1 MSATTHTTGDRFDPV
16 FPTPVELLVVNARV
30 LNPAPLVGVS
40 ALAVSGGRIVAM
52 GLTDELLRL
61 VDGRTVVHDVRG
73 STVLPGFVDIHNH
86 HLAAGVTDLFE
97 VTFSP
102 QLGLEEVLELVERRA
117 QTLPAGEWVTG
128 GSWGSTL
135 LPVLADEGSLLRLDR
150 AAGDHPLALSDDS
163 HHNRWVNSRALEL
176 AGIDATTPNP
186 DGGVIVRDAETGRA
200 TGLLL
205 ETAGLPVAA
214 ALARDRVLTAEQY
227 SRASR
232 RAIEM
237 LHSFGVTAFQDA
249 GASIEA
255 LTALRDLDAVGDL
268 PAWVVTSLFVHDPLF
283 GSAVVGE
290 ALFEIA
296 DGYRTLHHRP
306 DFVKIFLDG
315 VPPTRTAA
323 FLEPYLAADGHIH
336 DFRGETALT
345 LEELERWLRVAAA
358 RGLSAKVHCTGDAA
372 VRMFLDA
379 VGRLRRDGDERT
391 RFQIAHGQFIAE
403 DDRRRM
409 AGLGVSADISPY
421 LWFPGIIPDAIAEV
435 LPGQRAELMQPN
447 RHLLDL
453 GVVVAG
459 GSDWPVS
466 ETPDPWVGIQGLVTR
481 ADPSGVHP
489 GTLWAEQAV
498 TVQEA
503 LEIFTINGAIAMG
516 IDDVAGSLEVGKS
529 ADFIVV
535 DQDPYTV
542 EPERLAATRVLE
554 TWFAGTQVYSR

>member
-1 MSATTHTTGDRFDPV
+1 MSAEQNSTGDRLVPV
-16 FPTPVELLVVNARV
+16 TPTSIDLLVVNARV
-30 LNPAPLVGVS
+30 HSPTRLVGVS

-52 GLTDELLRL
+52 GSTDEMLGL
-61 VDGRTVVHDVRG
+61 VDDRTVVHDVRG
-73 STVLPGFVDIHNH
+73 STVLPGFVDVHNH
-86 HLAAGVTDLFE
+86 HLAAGITDLFE
-97 VTFSP
+97 LTFSS
-102 QLGLEEVLELVERRA
+102 QLGLADVLEVVERHA
-117 QTLPAGEWVTG
+117 QTLPAGEWITG

-135 LPVLADEGSLLRLDR
+135 LPFLADEEALLRLDR
-150 AAGDHPLALSDDS
+150 AAGDHPVALSDDS

-176 AGIDATTPNP
+176 AEIDATTPDP
-186 DGGVIVRDAETGRA
+186 DGGVIVRDAQSGRA

-205 ETAGLPVAA
+205 ETAGIPVSA

-227 SRASR
+227 RRASR

-255 LTALRDLDAVGDL
+255 LTALRDLDAMGDL
-268 PAWVVTSLFVHDPLF
+268 PAWVVTSLFAHDPLF
-283 GSAVVGE
+283 GSVVVGE
-290 ALFEIA
+290 ALFEVA
-296 DGYRTLHHRP
+296 DDYRTPHHRP

-323 FLEPYLAADGHIH
+323 FLEPYLAADGHTH
-336 DFRGETALT
+336 DFRGEAAFT
-345 LEELERWLRVAAA
+345 LDELERWLRAAAA

-372 VRMFLDA
+372 VRTFLDA
-379 VGRLRRDGDERT
+379 VELLRRDGDERT
-391 RFQIAHGQFIAE
+391 RFQVAHGQFIAE
-403 DDRRRM
+403 GDRRRM

-421 LWFPGIIPDAIAEV
+421 LWFPGVIPDAIAEV
-435 LPGQRAELMQPN
+435 LPRQRAELMQPN
-447 RHLLDL
+447 RELLDL

-481 ADPSGVHP
+481 ADPSGAHP

-516 IDDVAGSLEVGKS
+516 IDDVAGSLAVGKS

-535 DQDPYTV
+535 DQDPFTV
-542 EPERLAATRVLE
+542 DPARLAATRVIE
-554 TWFAGTQVYSR
+554 TWFAGTQVFSR